1 MKKIISI
8 LLLLTLCFSFTACG
22 KTEAKEISCDE
33 IITAYENAGYTVEY
47 HNHRDTDAE
56 SDVVC
61 NIRIEDPKNPERNYL
76 YIDRYSDESKSK
88 AAAEDAK
95 YNLVVWFV
103 FAISGESRWLKS
115 EYYGNIHYHS
125 FNDEIT
131 KPLEGLMK

>member
-8 LLLLTLCFSFTACG
+8 LLLLLLCFSFTACS
-22 KTEAKEISCDE
+22 KSEPKEITCEE
-33 IITAYENAGYTVEY
+33 IIAAYEDAGYTVKY
-47 HNHRDTDAE
+47 HNHRDSDTE
-56 SDVVC
+56 SEVIC
-61 NIRIEDPKNPERNYL
+61 NIQINDPKNPERNYL
-76 YIDRYSDESKSK
+76 YIDRYSDEGKSK

-115 EYYGNIHYHS
+115 EYYGNIHYHT

>member
-1 MKKIISI
+1 MGDLPTIEKDYVNHNDED
-8 LLLLTLCFSFTACG
+8 LYVSFTDS
-22 KTEAKEISCDE
+22 EFESYAKS
-33 IITAYENAGYTVEY
+33 V
-47 HNHRDTDAE
+47 
-56 SDVVC
+56 
-61 NIRIEDPKNPERNYL
+61 YL

-103 FAISGESRWLKS
+103 FAISGESRWHKS
-115 EYYGNIHYHS
+115 EYYGNIHYHT